1 MEQQPLYKVLP
12 LDYHPQQI
20 EKKFKDFTISSK
32 FDSGNLQSINQ
43 LREDTVRKLI
53 IVDCINNKS

>member
-12 LDYHPQQI
+12 IDYHPQQI
-20 EKKFKDFTISSK
+20 EKKFKEFTISSK

-43 LREDTVRKLI
+43 LREDTVNI
-53 IVDCINNKS
+53 TN

>member
-12 LDYHPQQI
+12 LDYHPQHN
-20 EKKFKDFTISSK
+20 EKKFNDITISSK

-43 LREDTVRKLI
+43 SREDTVG
-53 IVDCINNKS
+53 